1 MTFTEIGALI
11 GALTGAFTVLDRF
24 ASGRPFVWL
33 KRGDYPQQR
42 VLSCFSSSKH
52 DLLITNIR
60 TWPAGRG
67 VRVAYDRSIEAVYDA
82 VSADNPPILLA
93 AGETRGLPVFLRDGA
108 LL

>member
-67 VRVAYDRSIEAVYDA
+67 VRVAYDRSIEAIYDA
-82 VSADNPPILLA
+82 VSADNAGPSGFPPRRRA
-93 AGETRGLPVFLRDGA
+93 ARSRPDRSCAV
-108 LL
+108 